1 MNLSN
6 ISSMK
11 KIFFIAAMLF
21 ASGAFAQSKQ
31 EAEVLNLSKTMFRWE
46 VENKIDSFE
55 THLDDG
61 LLVLGSN
68 GVVRTKEVY
77 VAELKNPKLV
87 HNSIN
92 IQEAKASVKGK
103 TAVLIGKGVFILTFD
118 GTKREL
124 NLVYMQTFIKEKGIW
139 KLIGLQASRQP

>member
-1 MNLSN
+1 M
-6 ISSMK
+6 
-11 KIFFIAAMLF
+11 
-21 ASGAFAQSKQ
+21 
-31 EAEVLNLSKTMFRWE
+31 E
-46 VENKIDSFE
+46 VENKMDSFE

-68 GVVRTKEVY
+68 GMVRTKEVY
-77 VAELKNPKLV
+77 VAELKSPRLV

-92 IQEAKASVKGK
+92 IQEAKVAVKGK
-103 TAVLIGKGVFILTFD
+103 TAVLTGKGFFVLTFD

-124 NLVYMQTFIKEKGIW
+124 NLVYMQVFIKQKSIW